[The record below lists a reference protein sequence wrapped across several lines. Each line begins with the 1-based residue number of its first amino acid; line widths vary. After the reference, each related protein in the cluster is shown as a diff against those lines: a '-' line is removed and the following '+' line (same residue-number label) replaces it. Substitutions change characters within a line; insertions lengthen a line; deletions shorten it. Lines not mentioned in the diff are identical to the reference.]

1 MSKDVSKEI
10 EFQNDIVAQMQANGR
25 QLGKPEL
32 YDRAT
37 ALYTADVLSFV
48 KGTQPKEWQKFC
60 KVYPQDSDTQF
71 IKHLEEQL
79 KKANPN
85 AIDERA
91 TQLWRL
97 GYAEELHQLQ
107 GGRQTCPVAAS
118 GGRRSRQQKGQGKEL
133 SLNNFHISRRYP
145 PPAARKGQTVCA
157 FAGSGRRVAPLRMWK
172 LFLDNS

>member
-10 EFQNDIVAQMQANGR
+10 EFQNDIVAQMQANGW

-48 KGTQPKEWQKFC
+48 KGTQPKQWQKFC
-60 KVYPQDSDTQF
+60 KVYPQDSDTHF

-85 AIDERA
+85 AID
-91 TQLWRL
+91 
-97 GYAEELHQLQ
+97 
-107 GGRQTCPVAAS
+107 
-118 GGRRSRQQKGQGKEL
+118 KEL
-133 SLNNFHISRRYP
+133 RSYGALGVLKNYTNYRWPTNLPSS
-145 PPAARKGQTVCA
+145 C
-157 FAGSGRRVAPLRMWK
+157 
-172 LFLDNS
+172 

>member
-1 MSKDVSKEI
+1 MDSTQERV
-10 EFQNDIVAQMQANGR
+10 FQNDIIAQMQANGW

-60 KVYPQDSDTQF
+60 KVYPQDSDTHF

-85 AIDERA
+85 AID
-91 TQLWRL
+91 
-97 GYAEELHQLQ
+97 
-107 GGRQTCPVAAS
+107 
-118 GGRRSRQQKGQGKEL
+118 KEL
-133 SLNNFHISRRYP
+133 RSYGTLGVLRHGLKIHNARFSLCQFMPEHNLMIWQDFSGHFTNGH
-145 PPAARKGQTVCA
+145 CA
-157 FAGSGRRVAPLRMWK
+157 L
-172 LFLDNS
+172 LFLSPPL